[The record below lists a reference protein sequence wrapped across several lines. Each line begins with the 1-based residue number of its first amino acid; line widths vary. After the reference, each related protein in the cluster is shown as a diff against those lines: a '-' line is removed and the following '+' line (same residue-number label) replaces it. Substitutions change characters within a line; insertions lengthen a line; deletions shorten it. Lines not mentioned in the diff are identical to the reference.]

1 MRRSSRGPRTSRP
14 TTSGRRALVVL
25 TAALALTASACAEE
39 TADPGD
45 GGDGA
50 SGSAGGG
57 GEESGPIKMG
67 VVLDIT
73 GAGASLGVAERET
86 IEMLA
91 DQVNDEGGIAG
102 RELEVIIE
110 DNQSTE
116 DGAAKATNKLLTTD
130 EVHILLGASRTGPS
144 LAMRPLA
151 EEAEVPMISLA
162 ANQAIV
168 DGSEWV
174 FKTAQNDRVVL
185 EKMVDDMAAK
195 GYTKVAVAR
204 DASGFGEGVPE
215 MLTEIGAEA
224 GIEVTA
230 VEKFAPDAT
239 DFTAQMVN
247 VRDANP
253 DAVLIWGIPP
263 AAALAQKAYVQLGI
277 DKPVYQSHGI
287 GNQVFLDEAGES
299 AEGLLAPLGKMLVAD
314 QLPDDDPQKEV
325 VNTFVSDYEERWD
338 KKPST
343 FAGHAYDGFWIAV
356 NALEEAGTDPQAL
369 RDAIEATADWP
380 GVSGVFTMTPE
391 DHSGL
396 TKDALV
402 LVEIQDGGWTIHEGA
417 DAASSTSR

>member
-1 MRRSSRGPRTSRP
+1 MTRTSRLWAILA
-14 TTSGRRALVVL
+14 TTTLLAV
-25 TAALALTASACAEE
+25 TAGCAEE
-39 TADPGD
+39 TTDS
-45 GGDGA
+45 
-50 SGSAGGG
+50 SGSSAADAA
-57 GEESGPIKMG
+57 GPIKMG

-91 DQVNDEGGIAG
+91 DQVNEDGGIDG
-102 RELEVIIE
+102 RDLEVIIE

-116 DGAAKATNKLLTTD
+116 DGAAKATSKLLSSD
-130 EVHILLGASRTGPS
+130 KVHILLGASRTGPS

-151 EEAEVPMISLA
+151 EQAKIPMISLA
-162 ANQAIV
+162 ANQKIV

-185 EKMVDDMAAK
+185 ERMVDDMQAN
-195 GYTKVAVAR
+195 GYQKVAVAR
-204 DASGFGEGVPE
+204 DASGFGEGIPE
-215 MLTEIGAEA
+215 MLTEIGADA
-224 GIEVTA
+224 GIEVVT

-247 VRDANP
+247 VRNSDP

-263 AAALAQKAYVQLGI
+263 AAALAQQAYAQLGV

-287 GNQVFLDEAGES
+287 GNQAFLDAAGDS
-299 AEGLLAPLGKMLVAD
+299 ADGLRAALGRMLIAD

-325 VNTFVSDYEERWD
+325 VETFIADYETAYG
-338 KKPST
+338 KAPST

-356 NALEEAGTDPQAL
+356 NSMEEAGTDPAAL

-396 TKDALV
+396 TKEALMIV
-402 LVEIQDGGWTIHEGA
+402 TVEDGTWKMVEDGA
-417 DAASSTSR
+417 R

>member
-1 MRRSSRGPRTSRP
+1 MRSSRRGPRSARP
-14 TTSGRRALVVL
+14 SRRALVVL

-39 TADPGD
+39 TPEPGS

-57 GEESGPIKMG
+57 GEESGPVKMG

-91 DQVNDEGGIAG
+91 EQVNEDGGIGG

-130 EVHILLGASRTGPS
+130 EVDILVGASRTGPS

-151 EEAEVPMISLA
+151 EEAQIPMISLA

-185 EKMVDDMAAK
+185 EKMVDDMSAK
-195 GYTKVAVAR
+195 GYKKIALAR
-204 DASGFGEGVPE
+204 DASGFGEGIQE
-215 MLTEIGAEA
+215 MLAEIGSGA
-224 GIEVTA
+224 GIEVTT

-247 VRDANP
+247 VRDAQP

-287 GNQVFLDEAGES
+287 GNQVFLDEAGDS

-314 QLPDDDPQKEV
+314 QLPEDDPQKEV
-325 VNTFVSDYEERWD
+325 VNTFVADYEEMYG

-356 NALEEAGTDPQAL
+356 NSIEEAGTDPQAL
-369 RDAIEATADWP
+369 RDAIEATSDWP

-402 LVEIQDGGWTIHEGA
+402 MVEIKDGGWTIHEGA
-417 DAASSTSR
+417 DAAGSTGR